1 MDGENVE
8 KRVKEILDKNK
19 KYIEGGNL
27 PTYIP
32 ELRNAN
38 KDALGIYIS
47 SLDGTEWGAGDYM
60 YPFTIQSISKVVTL
74 LIALQ
79 DRGVE
84 IFEKVG
90 MEPTGDAFNS
100 MMKLELI
107 QPSKP
112 FNPMINAG
120 AIAVTSMIFGN
131 YEERFDKILGFFRK
145 ITNNPKLDINQKVYL
160 SEKRTGDKNRAMAYY
175 MKDVGV
181 LQGDVEEH
189 LDIYFKQ
196 CSIEVTCRDIANIA
210 AFIANKGVLPKTN
223 EKLISDEYIKIAKT
237 FMFTCGMYNASGEFA
252 INVGIPS
259 KSGVGGGI
267 MSVVPN
273 RMGIGVVGPA
283 LDSKGNSIAGI
294 KILEDLSNEYD
305 LSIF

>member
-1 MDGENVE
+1 ME